1 MFIFMWACASLD
13 CNITEAS
20 MLVVGLVMSTR
31 GKIYPYF
38 FFGVLLWYAAL
49 ETPVEFATGV
59 GTWPSDGDTEC

>member
-1 MFIFMWACASLD
+1 MSSVLDCLQLLTYILPSVCSMFIFMWACASLD

-38 FFGVLLWYAAL
+38 FFGVLL
-49 ETPVEFATGV
+49 
-59 GTWPSDGDTEC
+59 